1 MKKDHFN
8 FLIALTIF
16 IAIVGC
22 GICQKSDTPK
32 EKNKAPQVIVNA
44 ETLIKDYRENE
55 VAADKDYKSKILQVE
70 GVVFQVKK
78 EGISRIIVILQE
90 SKSYWGVKCQLN
102 KDYEDD
108 AEDLRAGDNITI
120 IGRCMGIRNNFPYL
134 SNCRIK

>member
-1 MKKDHFN
+1 MNKDHFN
-8 FLIALTIF
+8 FLVALTIF

-32 EKNKAPQVIVNA
+32 DKQKAPQVIVNA

-55 VAADKDYKSKILQVE
+55 VAADKEYKNKILQVE
-70 GVVFQVKK
+70 GVVYQVKK

-102 KDYEDD
+102 KEYEDD
-108 AEDLRAGDNITI
+108 AEDLRAGDKITI

>member
-8 FLIALTIF
+8 FLIALIVF

-22 GICQKSDTPK
+22 GICQKSDTPR
-32 EKNKAPQVIVNA
+32 EKHKTPQVLVSA

-55 VAADKDYKSKILQVE
+55 VAADKDYKNKILEVE
-70 GVVFQVKK
+70 GEVFQVKK
-78 EGISRIIVILQE
+78 ESINRVIVILQE

-102 KDYEDD
+102 KIYEDE
-108 AEDLRAGDNITI
+108 AGDLRAGDKVTI
-120 IGRCMGIRNNFPYL
+120 IGRCVGIRNNFPYL

>member
-1 MKKDHFN
+1 MNKDHFN
-8 FLIALTIF
+8 FLIALIIF

-22 GICQKSDTPK
+22 GICQKGDTPK
-32 EKNKAPQVIVNA
+32 DKEKAPQVIVNA

-70 GVVFQVKK
+70 GVVYQVKK

-108 AEDLRAGDNITI
+108 AEDLRAGDKITI

-134 SNCRIK
+134 SNCRIN